1 MVKCT
6 EFYCCGKLCGSSS
19 FVPSEELILEQSISN
34 IKLTRTAVASSS
46 ALVAHQIP
54 VPNQHKTIL
63 WQHLRVMPMNL
74 VNKNKHN
81 KTNES

>member
-1 MVKCT
+1 M
-6 EFYCCGKLCGSSS
+6 ESSAVLPL
-19 FVPSEELILEQSISN
+19 FVPSEELVLEQSISN

-54 VPNQHKTIL
+54 VPNRHKKIL

-74 VNKNKHN
+74 VNKNKHI
-81 KTNES
+81 KTNET